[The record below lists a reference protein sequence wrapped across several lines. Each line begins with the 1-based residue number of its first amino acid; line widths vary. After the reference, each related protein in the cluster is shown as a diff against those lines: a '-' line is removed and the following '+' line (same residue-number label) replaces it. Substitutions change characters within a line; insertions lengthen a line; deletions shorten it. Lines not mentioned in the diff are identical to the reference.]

1 MATLAEFPDKF
12 APLFEPHPYKVLYGG
27 RDGCKS
33 WAIARAL
40 LIIGAD
46 PGILWPGRTE
56 GPRIL
61 CGRETMDSIRESVHQ
76 LLSDQIGNLGL
87 HDFYSVLQSEIRGK
101 NGTEFVFA
109 GLRKQSVS
117 SIKSYEAIDIFW
129 GEEASTVSRR
139 SLTILLPTIRKPGS
153 EIWWSLN
160 PDLETDAVYQDFV
173 LDPPP
178 GAFVCR
184 TSYLDNNWLSPESRQ
199 KIETLRQRDFDTFHH
214 VYEGATRSTVEGAIY
229 KAEIQAAEREGRIR
243 AVPFDPMMPVETFW
257 DLGFADRVSIWAA
270 QRTPFEVRILRY
282 FEADHQAID
291 YYLREMQTWG
301 YVFGTCHLPWD
312 GGTKNLQTGK
322 SIQQLMEMKGF
333 KVEVNRQL
341 NVADGIN
348 AVRTLFPQL
357 YFDVKLCADGVQ
369 YLRRYQWGPPTALGV
384 ARREPLH
391 DDASHP
397 ADALRTLAVGIKE
410 PQRKREENA
419 RPKGNP
425 TNPGGWMS

>member
-1 MATLAEFPDKF
+1 MEPRKVKAEFPEKL
-12 APLFEPHPYKVLYGG
+12 APLFEPHPYKTLYGG

-33 WAIARAL
+33 WSIARAL
-40 LIIGAD
+40 LIIGAN
-46 PGILWPGRTE
+46 PSILWPGRMD

-76 LLSDQIGNLGL
+76 LLTDQIVNLGL
-87 HDFYSVLQSEIRGK
+87 EDFYTPLQSEIRGK

-109 GLRKQSVS
+109 GLRKQTVS

-173 LDPPP
+173 IDPPK
-178 GAFVCR
+178 GSFLCKI
-184 TSYLDNNWLSPESRQ
+184 SYHDNNWLSEESKQ
-199 KIETLRQRDFDTFHH
+199 KIATLKERDYDTFHH

-229 KAEIQAAEREGRIR
+229 KAEIQRAETEGQIR
-243 AVPFDPMMPVETFW
+243 AVPYDGMRPVDTFW
-257 DLGFADRVSIWAA
+257 DLGYADRVAIWAA
-270 QRTPFEVRILRY
+270 QRTPFEIKVLRY
-282 FEADHQAID
+282 FEGDHQAID
-291 YYLREMQTWG
+291 YYLREIQTWG
-301 YVFGTCHLPWD
+301 YVLGTCYLPWD
-312 GGTKNLQTGK
+312 GGTKQLGTGR
-322 SIQQLMEMKGF
+322 SIEELMRAKGF
-333 KVEVNRQL
+333 KVQVNRQT

-348 AVRTLFPQL
+348 AVRTIFPQL
-357 YFDVKLCADGVQ
+357 YFDAGLCSDGLG
-369 YLRRYQWGPPTALGV
+369 YLRRYQWGPVTALGV

-397 ADALRTLAVGIKE
+397 ADALRTLAMGIKE
-410 PQRKREENA
+410 PTGPKPQQKQRPA
-419 RPKGNP
+419 LASA
-425 TNPGGWMS
+425 WS